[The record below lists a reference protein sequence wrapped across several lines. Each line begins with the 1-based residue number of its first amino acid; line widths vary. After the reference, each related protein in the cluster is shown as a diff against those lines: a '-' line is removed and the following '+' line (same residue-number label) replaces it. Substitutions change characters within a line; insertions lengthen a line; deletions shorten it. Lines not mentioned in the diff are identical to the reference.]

1 MKKLLELTVNG
12 EHYEVLVEPKTLLI
26 DVLRDQLGLKGAKR
40 GCDSGSCGACTVLL
54 NGKPVH
60 SCSILALQA
69 NGGEILTIEGLA
81 DGPNLHPIQEAF
93 LDHWALQC
101 GFCTP
106 GQIIAAKALLDE
118 NPNPTEEEV
127 KTAMNGHICRCTG
140 YNMIT
145 EAILD
150 AAKRLQEARR

>member
-1 MKKLLELTVNG
+1 MKKMLELTVNG
-12 EHYEVLVEPKTLLI
+12 EHYEVLVEPKTLLV
-26 DVLRDQLGLKGAKR
+26 DVLRDQLGLTGAKR

-93 LDHWALQC
+93 VDHWALQC

-106 GQIIAAKALLDE
+106 GQIMAAKALLDE

-127 KTAMNGHICRCTG
+127 KIAMNGHICRCTG

>member
-1 MKKLLELTVNG
+1 MKKMLEFTVNG
-12 EHYEVLVEPKTLLI
+12 EHYEVLVEPKTLLV

-81 DGPNLHPIQEAF
+81 DGSNLHPIQEAF
-93 LDHWALQC
+93 VDHWALQC

-127 KTAMNGHICRCTG
+127 KIAMNGHICRCTG

>member
-1 MKKLLELTVNG
+1 MKKMLELTVNG
-12 EHYEVLVEPKTLLI
+12 EHYEVLVEPKTLLV

-150 AAKRLQEARR
+150 AAKRLQETRR

>member
-26 DVLRDQLGLKGAKR
+26 DVLRDQLELKGAKR

-60 SCSILALQA
+60 SCSVLALQA

>member
-1 MKKLLELTVNG
+1 MKKMLELTVNG
-12 EHYEVLVEPKTLLI
+12 EHYEVLVEPKTLLV

-93 LDHWALQC
+93 VDHWALQC

>member
-1 MKKLLELTVNG
+1 MKKLLELTVNE

-26 DVLRDQLGLKGAKR
+26 DVLREQLGLKGAKR

-93 LDHWALQC
+93 VDHWALQC

-127 KTAMNGHICRCTG
+127 KIAMNGHICRCTG

>member
-26 DVLRDQLGLKGAKR
+26 DVLRDQLELKGAKR

>member
-1 MKKLLELTVNG
+1 MKKTLELTVNG
-12 EHYEVLVEPKTLLI
+12 EHYEVLVEPKTLLV

-93 LDHWALQC
+93 VDHWALQC

-127 KTAMNGHICRCTG
+127 KIAMNGHICRCTG

-150 AAKRLQEARR
+150 AAKRLQETRK

>member
-1 MKKLLELTVNG
+1 MKKMLELTVNG
-12 EHYEVLVEPKTLLI
+12 EHYEVLVEPKTLLV

-101 GFCTP
+101 GFCTS

>member
-12 EHYEVLVEPKTLLI
+12 EHYEVLVEPKTLLV

-54 NGKPVH
+54 NGKTVH

-127 KTAMNGHICRCTG
+127 KIAMNGHICRCTG